1 MQTAEKL
8 KSNYDIELD
17 VPTRGRERVNA
28 LRSVKKNSQKQPQK
42 VSINSSRQKYKLL
55 FVGVLTFAMFMTLIY
70 RYNLINAKNLE
81 NLKIE
86 KEYEKIKAEV
96 SLAQIELERRVSLS
110 TIEAYAKQKLGMQK
124 PTKSQIIYID
134 TRKFEENNTKDEASK

>member
-8 KSNYDIELD
+8 RSSYDIELD
-17 VPTRGRERVNA
+17 MPTRSRENLKV
-28 LRSVKKNSQKQPQK
+28 LRSVKNTSVKQTPK
-42 VSINSSRQKYKLL
+42 VSVNSSRQKYKLL
-55 FVGVLTFAMFMTLIY
+55 FVGILTFAMFMTLIY

-81 NLKIE
+81 NLKIQ

-134 TRKFEENNTKDEASK
+134 TRKFEENIQ